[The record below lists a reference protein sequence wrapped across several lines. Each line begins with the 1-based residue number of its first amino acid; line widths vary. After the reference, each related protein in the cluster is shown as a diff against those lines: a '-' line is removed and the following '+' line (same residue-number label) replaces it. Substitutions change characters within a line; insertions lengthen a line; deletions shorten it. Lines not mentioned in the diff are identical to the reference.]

1 MTKITSKKR
10 VLIYLITMII
20 TLSITSLVVSY
31 FLFTKIINTTLDR
44 VIQPEVS
51 PVLLDYQ
58 RDLKI
63 IDQLSKRIKEVKND
77 VAEEEQNNHIHEKLN
92 HILSLAQEEE
102 KLRAQVK
109 KVTMIINESQ
119 SINNPDEF
127 KRSLINFFKEYYLT
141 LFVIALIFA
150 LAVSSLFCFKIMRLY
165 QELANSDIK
174 KAKKLQELDYF
185 KDWKLMASKLAHE
198 INNPLTPIEMMVSH
212 LPRIYEN
219 TQASVFKESLYD
231 TEIVV
236 REEVNKLKEMVEHF
250 SRFSKL
256 PEPEFVPCDLVDFC
270 EVFVRQNQ
278 AAWPQITLYI
288 KNNKLLSKT
297 PVLLDKRLFKQC
309 LINLIKNAIQANQD
323 KADLEM
329 SFSFN
334 IEKNSE
340 VTLILL
346 NTGVVIPNSK
356 RLEIFKLH
364 YSHRVSAE
372 NMGLGLPIIKKIIL
386 DHKGDISCLAMLTG
400 AAFKINLPLNHDKK
414 NNKQ

>member
-1 MTKITSKKR
+1 MMIEIASKRR
-10 VLIYLITMII
+10 VLIYLITVIL
-20 TLSITSLVVSY
+20 TLSLTSLFVSY
-31 FLFTKIINTTLDR
+31 YLFTKIISTTLDR
-44 VIQPEVS
+44 VIQPETS
-51 PVLLDYQ
+51 SILLDYQ
-58 RDLKI
+58 KDLRRL
-63 IDQLSKRIKEVKND
+63 DQLNKRVKEIKQSVSLDKKNIDIHEELNHMLNLTQSEQGLRAKAKRITTV
-77 VAEEEQNNHIHEKLN
+77 
-92 HILSLAQEEE
+92 
-102 KLRAQVK
+102 
-109 KVTMIINESQ
+109 INENH
-119 SINNPDEF
+119 SIKKPEKF
-127 KRSLINFFKEYYLT
+127 KRSLLIFFKEYYLT
-141 LFVIALIFA
+141 LFILALIFA
-150 LAVSSLFCFKIMRLY
+150 FSVSSFFCFKVMRLY
-165 QELANSDIK
+165 QSLANSDIK

-219 TQASVFKESLYD
+219 KKTDVFKESLYD
-231 TEIVV
+231 AEEVV
-236 REEVNKLKEMVEHF
+236 REEVKKLKEMVEHF

-256 PEPEFVPCDLVDFC
+256 PDPEFVQCDLVEYC

-323 KADLEM
+323 KTDLEM

-334 IEKNSE
+334 IEKKTE
-340 VTLILL
+340 VALILS

-364 YSHRVSAE
+364 YSHRASAE

-386 DHKGDISCLAMLTG
+386 DHKGDIYCLSMQSG
-400 AAFKINLPLNHDKK
+400 AAFKINLPLNNDKK
-414 NNKQ
+414 NNK

>member
-1 MTKITSKKR
+1 
-10 VLIYLITMII
+10 MII
-20 TLSITSLVVSY
+20 TLSFTSLGVSY
-31 FLFTKIINTTLDR
+31 FLFTKIISTTLDR

-51 PVLLDYQ
+51 SILLDYQ

-63 IDQLSKRIKEVKND
+63 IDQLNKQIKEVKRD
-77 VAEEEQNNHIHEKLN
+77 LSVELQYSHIHEKLN
-92 HILSLAQEEE
+92 HILKLAQEEE

-109 KVTMIINESQ
+109 KVTMVINESK
-119 SINNPDEF
+119 SIKNPDEF
-127 KRSLINFFKEYYLT
+127 KRSLIIFFKEYYLT
-141 LFVIALIFA
+141 LFILALIFA
-150 LAVSSLFCFKIMRLY
+150 LAVSSFFCFKIMRLY
-165 QELANSDIK
+165 QNLANSDIK

-219 TQASVFKESLYD
+219 TQANIFKESLYD

-236 REEVNKLKEMVEHF
+236 REEVHKLKEMVEHF

-256 PEPEFVPCDLVDFC
+256 PEPEFVHCDLVDYC
-270 EVFVRQNQ
+270 EVFIRQNQ
-278 AAWPQITLYI
+278 SAWPEIILSI
-288 KNNKLLSKT
+288 KSNKLISKT
-297 PVLLDKRLFKQC
+297 SVLIDKRLFKQC
-309 LINLIKNAIQANQD
+309 LINLIKNALQANQG

-334 IEKNSE
+334 IEKKSE
-340 VTLILL
+340 VALTLS

-364 YSHRVSAE
+364 YSHRENAE

-386 DHKGDISCLAMLTG
+386 DHKGDISCLSMQSG

-414 NNKQ
+414 NNK